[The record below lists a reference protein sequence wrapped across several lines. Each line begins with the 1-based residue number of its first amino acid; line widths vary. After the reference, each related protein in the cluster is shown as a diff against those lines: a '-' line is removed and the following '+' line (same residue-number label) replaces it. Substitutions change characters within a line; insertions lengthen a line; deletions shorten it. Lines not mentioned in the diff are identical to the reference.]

1 MTTSWWSHSTSP
13 YTPATN
19 SADRLQASGLE
30 SLDAIWRFAEAT
42 KPLRHRDFVDLMRG
56 LSNLSPRAL
65 LATLG
70 GGSTEHAGESMAKRP
85 QRQHQRRLNDTEVSD
100 LLNGYAAG
108 STLPELATRFQV
120 HHRTVAAILDRQG
133 VKRRY
138 KILGDEEI
146 ARARQLYEQGLSL
159 VDVGSS
165 LGVSA
170 GTAHSALRA
179 AGVKTRPVGTNQW
192 QQTGRGR
199 R

>member
-1 MTTSWWSHSTSP
+1 
-13 YTPATN
+13 
-19 SADRLQASGLE
+19 
-30 SLDAIWRFAEAT
+30 
-42 KPLRHRDFVDLMRG
+42 MRG

-70 GGSTEHAGESMAKRP
+70 EGAPEPSRTLAPGGSTEDDGKAVSMRP
-85 QRQHQRRLNDTEVSD
+85 QRQRQRRLNDTEVSD
-100 LLNGYAAG
+100 LLIEFAAG

-120 HHRTVAAILDRQG
+120 HRRTVAAILDRQG

-138 KILGDEEI
+138 NLLGDEEI